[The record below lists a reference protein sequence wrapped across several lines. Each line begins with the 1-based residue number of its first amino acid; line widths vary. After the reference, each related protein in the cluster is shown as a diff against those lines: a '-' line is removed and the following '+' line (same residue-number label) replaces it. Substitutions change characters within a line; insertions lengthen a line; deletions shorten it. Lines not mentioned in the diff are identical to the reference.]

1 MIRVKVCGLTRAED
15 VHAAVA
21 AGVDACG
28 FNLARGPRRIDPERA
43 RELAALLPPFCTAV
57 GLFVDAD
64 AQTVLAAMR
73 ASRCQVIQ
81 LHGQEPPEFAAHL
94 RAQYPVI
101 KAFAVRDAA
110 SLAAIAD
117 YPADAYLLDAHV
129 PGLAGGTGTAWD
141 HGLLAG
147 CALRRPVILA
157 GGLTPE
163 NVAAAAALRPWG
175 VDTASGVEAGEPGV
189 KDHARM
195 ARFVAA
201 ARRGND
207 D

>member
-1 MIRVKVCGLTRAED
+1 MIRVKVCGLTRPAD
-15 VHAAVA
+15 VTAAVA

-28 FNLARGPRRIDPERA
+28 FNLARGPRRISPEHA
-43 RELAALLPPFCTAV
+43 RGLAAQLPPFCAAV

-64 AQTVLAAMR
+64 AEAVLAAMR
-73 ASRCQVIQ
+73 AARCQVVQ
-81 LHGQEPPEFAAHL
+81 LHGQEPPEFAERL
-94 RAQYPVI
+94 REHYPVI
-101 KAFAVRDAA
+101 KAFAIRDAA

-129 PGLAGGTGTAWD
+129 PGLSGGTGTAWD

-147 CALRRPVILA
+147 CELGRPVILA

-189 KDHARM
+189 KDHGRM

-207 D
+207 G